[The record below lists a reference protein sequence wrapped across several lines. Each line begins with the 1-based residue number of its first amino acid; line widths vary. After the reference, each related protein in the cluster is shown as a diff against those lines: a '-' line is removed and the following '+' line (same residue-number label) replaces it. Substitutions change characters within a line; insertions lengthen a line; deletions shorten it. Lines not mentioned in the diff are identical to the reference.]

1 MGEEVEVM
9 RRHPVVLQEDHKDCG
24 AACLSMIIEH
34 YHGYIPYE
42 ELKDSLGVSKDGVS
56 AARIIEVA
64 KKCGFEAKGVEGS
77 FEEFQREAILLP
89 CIAHVLL
96 EKSYYHYLVIYELHI
111 KKKYLIVGDPA
122 KGIYKMSFEKFEQI
136 WQHVILTFY
145 PKIPIVYKKPN
156 HILKEQFLTLLK
168 NEKKPFFTM
177 ICLSII
183 VTIFSI
189 FFSFVLEHFVTLLNN
204 HDEMTYLLCSIL
216 LYASFIFLKNG
227 SNFFRNKIFFHIYER
242 IDFKFM
248 RLIIE
253 KILHLPYRYFKNRTT
268 GEMISRIGDIG
279 IVRSFL
285 ATITLSSLM
294 DLPLLVISG
303 VVLYFISSKLFLIS
317 LFTLFSYIVLFIIY
331 QKRITSK
338 VEEVEENNSFVT
350 SYMVETLGGY
360 ETIFGSHLKGHAKEE
375 MMKRYMDYIEGVKL
389 LEYVQNESGVF
400 SQSLYELSILTFL
413 ALGIYFV
420 AKEELTISS
429 LLLFHSLFLYFI
441 EPVRN
446 LLKLGEDFKKVKVS
460 WKRLSNLFL
469 ETEEFGIYNEDLKGN
484 IEVRNLTFS
493 YFEQPILKG
502 LSFQVKKGSKVL
514 LVGESGNGKST
525 ILKLLMKY
533 YEAPKNTIFL
543 DGIDIREY
551 KEEVIQN
558 NILYVSMK
566 EQLWTGTIYENI
578 LLGKESDSRYQE
590 ILKLTEVNS
599 ILSKTPL
606 GHRLVLE
613 ENGANLSGGEKQRVV
628 LARTLLLPFNVLLLD
643 EATSQIDSNMERRIL
658 KRLFKKFPDKTIV
671 MVSHRFDNLDLFDQK
686 IEIKNGLV
694 LEDVSKCG

>member
-1 MGEEVEVM
+1 M
-9 RRHPVVLQEDHKDCG
+9 
-24 AACLSMIIEH
+24 
-34 YHGYIPYE
+34 
-42 ELKDSLGVSKDGVS
+42 
-56 AARIIEVA
+56 
-64 KKCGFEAKGVEGS
+64 
-77 FEEFQREAILLP
+77 
-89 CIAHVLL
+89 
-96 EKSYYHYLVIYELHI
+96 
-111 KKKYLIVGDPA
+111 
-122 KGIYKMSFEKFEQI
+122 
-136 WQHVILTFY
+136 
-145 PKIPIVYKKPN
+145 
-156 HILKEQFLTLLK
+156 
-168 NEKKPFFTM
+168 
-177 ICLSII
+177 
-183 VTIFSI
+183 
-189 FFSFVLEHFVTLLNN
+189 
-204 HDEMTYLLCSIL
+204 
-216 LYASFIFLKNG
+216 
-227 SNFFRNKIFFHIYER
+227 
-242 IDFKFM
+242 
-248 RLIIE
+248 
-253 KILHLPYRYFKNRTT
+253 
-268 GEMISRIGDIG
+268 
-279 IVRSFL
+279 
-285 ATITLSSLM
+285 
-294 DLPLLVISG
+294 
-303 VVLYFISSKLFLIS
+303 
-317 LFTLFSYIVLFIIY
+317 
-331 QKRITSK
+331 
-338 VEEVEENNSFVT
+338 
-350 SYMVETLGGY
+350 
-360 ETIFGSHLKGHAKEE
+360 
-375 MMKRYMDYIEGVKL
+375 
-389 LEYVQNESGVF
+389 
-400 SQSLYELSILTFL
+400 
-413 ALGIYFV
+413 
-420 AKEELTISS
+420 
-429 LLLFHSLFLYFI
+429 
-441 EPVRN
+441 
-446 LLKLGEDFKKVKVS
+446 KVS

-578 LLGKESDSRYQE
+578 LLGKEPDSRYQE

-606 GHRLVLE
+606 GHRL
-613 ENGANLSGGEKQRVV
+613 V